1 MKLDMTYLLGTA
13 ACLVALACGHE
24 ASAPTSLVLPIPH
37 ATAAST
43 SAVTPAPPTTGVPA
57 GPGLPAEGAAATVE
71 ADPTVRCIE
80 VDDELGGKHV
90 TLEGLVFVDPA
101 HEHPTRGKTRPYI
114 LRLDAP
120 RCAKGVDAP
129 RVTEVHLASSEALA
143 LKPLVGKRVR
153 ISGDPFAAHTAW
165 HARPIV
171 LMATAVATLP

>member
-1 MKLDMTYLLGTA
+1 MKLDITYLLGTA

-24 ASAPTSLVLPIPH
+24 ASAPTSVVLPIPH

-43 SAVTPAPPTTGVPA
+43 GAVAPV
-57 GPGLPAEGAAATVE
+57 
-71 ADPTVRCIE
+71 ADIDPSVRCIE

-90 TLEGLVFVDPA
+90 ALEGLVFVDPA

-120 RCAKGVDAP
+120 RCANGVDAP
-129 RVTEVHLASSEALA
+129 RVSEVHLASSEAIA
-143 LKPLVGKRVR
+143 LKPLVGKHVR